1 MQEEDYRQVIEDA
14 WGLSDG
20 GERCM
25 YENLRGVAASLKEWS
40 VNVLGDLEKR
50 LKKTKELEKWR
61 REPISHLS
69 MNREAA

>member
-1 MQEEDYRQVIEDA
+1 
-14 WGLSDG
+14 
-20 GERCM
+20 M
-25 YENLRGVAASLKEWS
+25 YDNLRGVAASLKEWS
-40 VNVLGDLEKR
+40 VNVLGDLEKK